1 MTSETLTTN
10 FLSNI
15 GFIKNYSTVY
25 GLTGTLGS
33 EKAKKVLK
41 QVYKVGL
48 INIPSLRQKQY
59 LELEPIVAQDENKW
73 AEQICSTVLIETKKD
88 RGILIICENIA
99 HANQL
104 GELLK
109 VQHRSSAVKLYT
121 MNNMNQEK
129 HVEKILPGEIIIATN
144 LAGRG
149 TDIRTDEIEEF
160 GGLHVIVTFMPNN
173 QRVEDQAFGRTA
185 RQGKRGTG
193 QMILNAMNLID
204 YKNINTK
211 EVKQQR
217 DEIESKNLDEFQL
230 NELKL
235 IETKDNLFK
244 KFSQFLNEDIRR
256 DIRQNQGIV
265 QKTKQLFKTVMPT
278 VYETNILAAVEE
290 QWAMFL
296 KQIDDNKIQLHE
308 AENECNKLIENLRKD
323 YKEGT
328 IIKNA
333 YYHIVIAND
342 IIVNQWSIRDSSKA
356 KEALIH
362 FEKATGLDDGG
373 FGAAHFGVAWC
384 SLIIQETDY
393 KQKALK
399 SFNKSLELLSNEMAM
414 LNAMQLILEQ
424 KQPTFTGSELY
435 KQFMTKTTILGTYL
449 NSIQSNIS
457 AIKKSLRLIDL
468 IGIEQQ
474 SKNNILETIEYHYE
488 LERNTKQKLPIKLNN
503 NQIYTL
509 TFNDLTTRED
519 SGTIDQALKTIESSY
534 GKHKLPSSYNDICI
548 TLKQTDLDR
557 VKTIFNQN
565 KEYFDLS
572 KESAI
577 AQLKSERTFC
587 NTLRLTSS
595 YQVDLH
601 IKQIDNKVEKL
612 ENKQMNELIGEIEK
626 RTDDTLRFDII
637 IKDANINELNK
648 YFKRKYSTI
657 GNLQVDFDRLD
668 YGSANEKL
676 SSIKANSFNIEMV
689 STKSILSKMIN
700 TNAWI
705 ENAKVCRT
713 EQKLYEKIDRAE
725 LLRRINELENED
737 SFFYIKLESLQISQI
752 KNIINE
758 NKEITF
764 AISFIGIDFYNSI
777 KGLDGQANF
786 YFNKLDQST
795 SEMVIKVLRT
805 NNIEFSVTFQNLE
818 HDQVEHIVS
827 EANLDQENMQI
838 NKVKNIT
845 ELYTKSSMPI
855 GELNEFTAK
864 GIEYMLE
871 INEKRFIPWWSVT
884 AVAVLGSLQI
894 LVGGILICTGFGASV
909 GMGVITEGLADMFT
923 AYRAFSNRQ
932 FSWNDYC
939 KQKAVSLIISAVSM
953 GYSKLKDAGKG
964 IKNLAQGVGTE
975 ALEQAGT
982 QFATNAKTVG
992 QTMAQ
997 TGKNLKSLAF
1007 KYTGVKAGEALV
1019 REGLN
1024 SGVQYL
1030 ASFSFDLIRPQ
1041 ICESVQSKVRAKFAK
1056 PAMTYLLRK
1065 MYALDLQTKSKAL
1078 QCRIDQIVADTV
1090 NPRHDFARRQWDSI
1104 GGPLLK
1110 GILATSQNY
1119 GGAISMTIR
1128 ILGTLNGLD
1137 TLFTMIDNVYEELIK
1152 KLTLID
1158 KNTMT
1163 FTLILHRNLKMDKE
1177 NAQNAVNV
1185 LKTWN
1190 ILDENDNLKL
1200 SSYYDVTDE
1209 CNQLKRKLDGFDQ
1222 KNVVDFMKSFC
1233 DKYTQVEY
1241 DSFSII
1247 SKSVADKIT
1256 EQLIQII
1263 ESQLIQPWST
1273 LAVSSVTNHLSNQLQ
1288 HKYLVNENQNSDSQN
1303 KDKKKFEELKN
1314 KENLTEEEKTFMK
1327 NYGKYRTITEQI
1339 NYNAKDYCIAYTQC
1353 EIAYRAKNSNTTQN
1367 GKSTDKNVQ
1376 ERADGVRGNKPATM
1390 AEMSAAS
1397 DKYGANLKVVDDE
1410 NYERTQE
1417 EIDNGVVVVYV
1428 EKGSKDANNV
1438 DQVGHAYYIDEQGN
1452 RIDIESKPNDCFYGV
1467 LSKILLET
1475 KGINKSVETIRNEL
1489 ADDIQ
1494 SNPNYSKAIEAENW
1508 IYERYPD
1515 EANTFLFAAGARGSM
1530 SKTNQLMKHMH
1541 PDQQRKL
1548 KKNGE
1553 NIYIRK
1559 YTFQDDDGSKFF
1571 IPVFDDDITSEI
1583 FKNIDAYNT
1592 HANRVSDKDLPPIEG
1607 MVGVALAQ
1615 DTATEKYFVTIGI
1628 STNGTEAFNKYCE
1641 RNFLALEK
1649 KLKTK
1654 FPDVNLIDPRISD
1667 SPSTTKKQLPYEIFQ
1682 RDNKLYNI
1690 GGNEVP
1696 NTSKKFCAATSII
1709 HTFGHLRNQ
1718 NLEIQKLTEKGRF
1731 NERGTSVTEQSET
1744 RNGNQ
1749 NQTSDLSEKYHKD
1762 FHAQSCDECLKRIPK
1777 QLNKRRG
1784 QP

>member
-33 EKAKKVLK
+33 EKAKQVLN
-41 QVYKVGL
+41 QVYKVDL

-59 LELEPIVAQDENKW
+59 LELETIVAQDESKW

-104 GELLK
+104 SELLK
-109 VQHRSSAVKLYT
+109 LEHRSSAVKLYT

-149 TDIRTDEIEEF
+149 TDIRTDKIEEF
-160 GGLHVIVTFMPNN
+160 GGLHVILTFMPNN

-193 QMILNAMNLID
+193 LMILNAMNLID

-244 KFSQFLNEDIRR
+244 KFSQFLNNEIRLDIRR
-256 DIRQNQGIV
+256 NQG
-265 QKTKQLFKTVMPT
+265 LFKAALNTTVELFTTVMPT

-308 AENECNKLIENLRKD
+308 AEDECNKLIENLRKD

-328 IIKNA
+328 IIKNP

-342 IIVNQWSIRDSSKA
+342 IIVNQWTIRDSLKA
-356 KEALIH
+356 KDALSH
-362 FEKATGLDDGG
+362 FEKAIGLDDGG
-373 FGAAHFGVAWC
+373 FGAAHFGVGWC
-384 SLIIQETDY
+384 SLIIQESGY
-393 KQKALK
+393 KQKAIE
-399 SFNKSLELLSNEMAM
+399 SFKKSLEILSNEMAM
-414 LNAMQLILEQ
+414 LNAMQLILQQ
-424 KQPTFTGSELY
+424 KQPTLTGSELY

-449 NSIQSNIS
+449 NSIQSNIG

-468 IGIEQQ
+468 IGIEKQ
-474 SKNNILETIEYHYE
+474 SENTILETIEYHFE
-488 LERNTKQKLPIKLNN
+488 LERNAEKRLPIELNN
-503 NQIYTL
+503 NKIYTL
-509 TFNDLTTRED
+509 TFNDLTTRKD
-519 SGTIDQALKTIESSY
+519 WNIIDQALDTIKNAYEQCILTSSD
-534 GKHKLPSSYNDICI
+534 HDICI

-557 VKTIFNQN
+557 VKTMFNQN
-565 KEYFDLS
+565 KEYLDLS

-577 AQLKSERTFC
+577 AQLKSERTYC
-587 NTLRLTSS
+587 NALRLTSS

-601 IKQIDNKVEKL
+601 IKHTDNKVEKL

-626 RTDDTLRFDII
+626 RTDGTLRFDII
-637 IKDANINELNK
+637 IKNANINEVNK
-648 YFKRKYSTI
+648 YFKRKDNTI

-668 YGSANEKL
+668 YESANEKL
-676 SSIKANSFNIEMV
+676 SSIEAKSFNIEMV
-689 STKSILSKMIN
+689 LTKSILLKMIDSY
-700 TNAWI
+700 AWI
-705 ENAKVCRT
+705 QNAKVCRT
-713 EQKLYEKIDRAE
+713 EQQLYEKIDRAE
-725 LLRRINELENED
+725 LLRRINELKNED

-752 KNIINE
+752 ENIINE

-786 YFNKLDQST
+786 YFNKLDKST
-795 SEMVIKVLRT
+795 SEMIIKVLRT
-805 NNIEFSVTFQNLE
+805 ENIEFSLTFQNLE
-818 HDQVEHIVS
+818 HDQVERIVS
-827 EANLDQENMQI
+827 EAKLEQENMQI
-838 NKVKNIT
+838 NKVKHIT
-845 ELYTKSSMPI
+845 ELYTKSSMPTA
-855 GELNEFTAK
+855 ELNEFIAK

-871 INEKRFIPWWSVT
+871 INEKRFIPWKSVIS
-884 AVAVLGSLQI
+884 VAVLASLQI
-894 LVGGILICTGFGASV
+894 LLGGILIATGFGAPV
-909 GMGVITEGLADMFT
+909 GMSLITEGLADMFT

-932 FSWNDYC
+932 FSWSDYC
-939 KQKAVSLIISAVSM
+939 KQKAVSLVISAVSI
-953 GYSKLKDAGKG
+953 GFSTLKNVAKGLYSVA
-964 IKNLAQGVGTE
+964 AGVGKE

-982 QFATNAKTVG
+982 QCITNAKTVG

-1007 KYTGVKAGEALV
+1007 KYTGVKAGEALA

-1041 ICESVQSKVRAKFAK
+1041 ICESVQSKVRAQFAK
-1056 PAMTYLLRK
+1056 PNMTYLLRK

-1110 GILATSQNY
+1110 GILATSKNY

-1137 TLFTMIDNVYEELIK
+1137 TLFKMIDHVYEELIK

-1177 NAQNAVNV
+1177 NAQKAVNV

-1200 SSYYDVTDE
+1200 TSYYDVTDE

-1233 DKYTQVEY
+1233 DQYIQVEY

-1273 LAVSSVTNHLSNQLQ
+1273 LAVSIVTNHLSNILQ
-1288 HKYLVNENQNSDSQN
+1288 DKYLVNENENSDSQN
-1303 KDKKKFEELKN
+1303 KDKKKFEELKD
-1314 KENLTEEEKTFMK
+1314 KENLTKEEKAFMK
-1327 NYGKYRTITEQI
+1327 NYGKYRTIAEQI
-1339 NYNAKDYCIAYTQC
+1339 NYNAKDYCIAYKQC

-1376 ERADGVRGNKPATM
+1376 ERADGVRGNKPATI

-1410 NYERTQE
+1410 NYERIQE

-1467 LSKILLET
+1467 LSKILET
-1475 KGINKSVETIRNEL
+1475 GGINKSVETIRNEL

-1508 IYERYPD
+1508 IYERYPQ
-1515 EANTFLFAAGARGSM
+1515 EANSLLFATGARPAQKKIRDGLTEDQKKIYDEM
-1530 SKTNQLMKHMH
+1530 QKKVEDKSKIVNKI
-1541 PDQQRKL
+1541 
-1548 KKNGE
+1548 KNGDKLSE
-1553 NIYIRK
+1553 DKEKEILSEEEQTRLNEIANKPSEDR
-1559 YTFQDDDGSKFF
+1559 TDDDKRFL
-1571 IPVFDDDITSEI
+1571 D
-1583 FKNIDAYNT
+1583 NI
-1592 HANRVSDKDLPPIEG
+1592 SG
-1607 MVGVALAQ
+1607 MYAKHRK
-1615 DTATEKYFVTIGI
+1615 EKYR
-1628 STNGTEAFNKYCE
+1628 K
-1641 RNFLALEK
+1641 
-1649 KLKTK
+1649 
-1654 FPDVNLIDPRISD
+1654 
-1667 SPSTTKKQLPYEIFQ
+1667 
-1682 RDNKLYNI
+1682 
-1690 GGNEVP
+1690 
-1696 NTSKKFCAATSII
+1696 
-1709 HTFGHLRNQ
+1709 
-1718 NLEIQKLTEKGRF
+1718 
-1731 NERGTSVTEQSET
+1731 
-1744 RNGNQ
+1744 
-1749 NQTSDLSEKYHKD
+1749 
-1762 FHAQSCDECLKRIPK
+1762 
-1777 QLNKRRG
+1777 
-1784 QP
+1784 